1 MRKRSKIYEYIEKL
15 KEKRKKRT
23 DKSESPFLLDFPA
36 ELINTMDTKLEKK
49 EKDYCELDPLL
60 PRYYKDYDMEILC
73 RKEEDECL
81 TKEEASILK
90 EARDYYYRKF
100 SEQSF
105 TQIAKKL
112 FPAVHKGKSTFEL
125 FEKIE
130 NDIPLT
136 EEEDAFYWELC
147 YEYVEKP
154 QEERS
159 KILEQ
164 QQIEAIKAGKI
175 SFMPTVRPDIKL
187 RPIEE
192 IKKNNKGGIYK

>member
-1 MRKRSKIYEYIEKL
+1 MRKWSKIYEYIEKL

-23 DKSESPFLLDFPA
+23 EEFVYPSSFDFSA
-36 ELINTMDTKLEKK
+36 GSVNTTDIKPEKK
-49 EKDYCELDPLL
+49 EEEHCIYDPLL
-60 PRYYKDYDMEILC
+60 PRYYKNYDMEILC
-73 RKEEDECL
+73 RKEDDECL
-81 TKEEASILK
+81 SKEEASVLK
-90 EARDYYYRKF
+90 EARDHYYRKF

-175 SFMPTVRPDIKL
+175 SFMPTIRPDIKL

-192 IKKNNKGGIYK
+192 IRKIKRDE

>member
-1 MRKRSKIYEYIEKL
+1 MKKRSKIYEYIEKL
-15 KEKRKKRT
+15 KEKRKKHVE
-23 DKSESPFLLDFPA
+23 KSVSPFFFDFSA
-36 ELINTMDTKLEKK
+36 DLNDTADVKPEKK

-73 RKEEDECL
+73 RKKEDECL
-81 TKEEASILK
+81 TEEEASVSK

-105 TQIAKKL
+105 TQIAQKL

-136 EEEDAFYWELC
+136 D
-147 YEYVEKP
+147 EYVEKP

-175 SFMPTVRPDIKL
+175 SFMPTIRPDIKL

-192 IKKNNKGGIYK
+192 IKKITRGNL

>member
-1 MRKRSKIYEYIEKL
+1 MRKRSKLYEYIEKL

-23 DKSESPFLLDFPA
+23 GKSESPFLLDFPA
-36 ELINTMDTKLEKK
+36 ELIDTMDIKLEKK

-60 PRYYKDYDMEILC
+60 PRRYKDYDMEILC

-90 EARDYYYRKF
+90 EARDHYYREL
-100 SEQSF
+100 STRSY
-105 TQIAKKL
+105 TQIANRL
-112 FPAVHKGKSTFEL
+112 YPAVHKGKSTSEL

-130 NDIPLT
+130 KNIPLT
-136 EEEDAFYWELC
+136 EEENAFYDELV

-154 QEERS
+154 HEERAELMD
-159 KILEQ
+159 KIRA
-164 QQIEAIKAGKI
+164 EAIKAGKI
-175 SFMPTVRPDIKL
+175 VPPIYLASCGKF

-192 IKKNNKGGIYK
+192 ASKDE

>member
-23 DKSESPFLLDFPA
+23 EEFVYPSSFDFSAGSVNTTDVKPQKREEERSEFNP
-36 ELINTMDTKLEKK
+36 I
-49 EKDYCELDPLL
+49 L
-60 PRYYKDYDMEILC
+60 PRYYKGYDIDILLQ
-73 RKEEDECL
+73 KEEDECL
-81 TKEEASILK
+81 TEKEAFILK
-90 EARDYYYRKF
+90 EAQDHYYRKL

-112 FPAVHKGKSTFEL
+112 FPAVYKGKSTFEL

-175 SFMPTVRPDIKL
+175 SFMPTIRPDIKL

-192 IKKNNKGGIYK
+192 IRKIKRDE

>member
-36 ELINTMDTKLEKK
+36 ELIDIMDIKPKK
-49 EKDYCELDPLL
+49 REEDYCELDPLL

-81 TKEEASILK
+81 TKEEASVLK
-90 EARDYYYRKF
+90 EARDHYYRKF

-154 QEERS
+154 HEERAELMD
-159 KILEQ
+159 KIRE
-164 QQIEAIKAGKI
+164 EAIKAGKI
-175 SFMPTVRPDIKL
+175 VPPIYLASCGKF

-192 IKKNNKGGIYK
+192 ASKDE